1 MSLLPDASFI
11 ILNASKIKT
20 YIDPGGPKTVSD
32 SEPEL
37 AGVFACL
44 LHVMANPSARNKL
57 PLLPNLGSLFLSG
70 RSALFQIRLLC
81 PTVETFHL
89 RHIYVDFE
97 NCPPADRLEDALTQA
112 LSHSTSLRSL
122 DIDWAD
128 SNASPIVPVVL
139 ER

>member
-1 MSLLPDASFI
+1 
-11 ILNASKIKT
+11 
-20 YIDPGGPKTVSD
+20 
-32 SEPEL
+32 
-37 AGVFACL
+37 
-44 LHVMANPSARNKL
+44 MANPSASNEL
-57 PLLPNLGSLFLSG
+57 PLLPNLSLFLSG
-70 RSALFQIRLLC
+70 RSAFCQIRLLLC
-81 PTVETFHL
+81 PTVESFHL

-97 NCPPADRLEDALTQA
+97 NGPPADRLEDALTQA